1 MWSERLLE
9 AFHCWFPHMVGEGSC
24 QALLPGAMGTGTPT
38 ESQRAWTS
46 LDQAVTLDHLKMLIP
61 LPGAMLSLGVVMSFL
76 PIPVAALS
84 ISGSEMLL
92 PRCLDKPTMPSWL
105 SSLQVYKLKS
115 YPHKAR
121 DTGRQV
127 EELLYIEW
135 EYPHQGGSRE
145 TPAHSVLEKITT

>member
-1 MWSERLLE
+1 
-9 AFHCWFPHMVGEGSC
+9 MVGEGSC

-76 PIPVAALS
+76 PTPVAALS
-84 ISGSEMLL
+84 TSGSEMLL

-121 DTGRQV
+121 DTGRQL